1 MKFYYSPLS
10 TYSQKTLMALYEKGA
25 PFEPIVVNL
34 RDPAARAEYEK
45 LNPLGKLPL
54 LQVLGASEKDERRV
68 PESSIIIEYID
79 RHCPGGTK
87 LIPDDA
93 DLARQTRFYDRL
105 FDQYVLEHAHKILFD
120 GWRPEDKR
128 DPYGVEQAHTRLEKF
143 LAIADTNMAKKTF
156 ALGDAFTMADCTA
169 AAGLTLA
176 RRVHPIDAHKALV
189 AYLGRLSERPSYQ
202 RVKQE
207 SDAYAAS
214 FRR

>member
-25 PFEPIVVNL
+25 TFEPVIVNL

-45 LNPLGKLPL
+45 LNPLGKVPL
-54 LQVLGASEKDERRV
+54 LHVVEKDDRRI

-87 LIPDDA
+87 LIPDDP
-93 DLARQTRFYDRL
+93 DLARQTRFYDRM
-105 FDQYVLEHAHKILFD
+105 FDQYIIEVADKIFFD

-128 DPYGVEQAHTRLEKF
+128 DRYGVEQAHARLDKF
-143 LAIADTNMAKKTF
+143 FGIADANMAKKPW
-156 ALGDAFTMADCTA
+156 ALGDTFTMADCTA
-169 AAGLTLA
+169 AAGLTFA
-176 RRVHPIDAHKALV
+176 RRVHPFDDRKALV
-189 AYLGRLSERPSYQ
+189 AYLGRLSERPSY
-202 RVKQE
+202 RHVME
-207 SDAYAAS
+207 EVEAYAAA